1 MAEFIALD
9 RIDPWDQGRADL
21 RAGII
26 ASTIANV
33 NRGKRSKSFSAKDF
47 MPYEQAAIQRRRTLD
62 KLDDNRDWKKWRSG
76 VRGIFKGAVKK
87 K

>member
-26 ASTIANV
+26 ASVIANV
-33 NRGKRSKSFSAKDF
+33 NRGKRTKAFSAKDF
-47 MPYEQAAIQRRRTLD
+47 MPYEQVATERRRAQD
-62 KLDDNRDWKKWRSG
+62 RLDDGRDWKKWRSG